1 VLAKENNIPFYV
13 AAPVSTLDL
22 TLASSDQIPIEE
34 RAAAE
39 VTHVQGVPLAP
50 DGIGVANPA
59 FDVTP
64 NRYVTAIIT
73 ERGVARAPYAESLR
87 RLASR

>member
-1 VLAKENNIPFYV
+1 M
-13 AAPVSTLDL
+13 
-22 TLASSDQIPIEE
+22 QIPIEE

-39 VTHVQGVPLAP
+39 VTHDVRSQVAP
-50 DGIGVANPA
+50 DGTAVQNPA

-73 ERGVARAPYAESLR
+73 ETRRGARAL
-87 RLASR
+87 